1 MYNISDNGVAL
12 IAQFEGLVLHPYLDQ
27 IKVPTIGYG
36 TTFYPN
42 GKKVTMKDA
51 NITKEQAEEYLR
63 HYVDT
68 VAVPAIVKYIEFPL
82 SQNQVDAL
90 CSFVYNLGA
99 GALETST
106 LRKKINAK
114 ASCVEIQAEFKKWTR
129 AGGKV
134 LDDLVRRRAKEAQLF
149 CIK

>member
-42 GKKVTMKDA
+42 GKKVTMADA
-51 NITKEQAEEYLR
+51 NITKEQAAEYLK
-63 HYVDT
+63 HYIDK
-68 VAVPAIVKYIEFPL
+68 VAMPAIESYITVPL
-82 SQNQVDAL
+82 NQNQVDSL

-99 GALETST
+99 GALQQST
-106 LRKKINAK
+106 LRKKINAN
-114 ASCVEIQAEFKKWTR
+114 APCAEIKAEFVKWTK

-134 LDDLVRRRAKEAQLF
+134 LNALVTRRNKEAQVF
-149 CIK
+149 CS